1 MYINRYT
8 NGGLTMSSK
17 VLLIS
22 SDVMGRGENKLGEL
36 LMATFLRQLGDSQEK
51 PVTIVFLNTGVR
63 LVCRGSNV
71 LTPLKNLEEQGVEIL
86 SCTTCLEYFNL
97 REQLEVGNPTTMA
110 NTIQLMMTADII
122 SL

>member
-1 MYINRYT
+1 
-8 NGGLTMSSK
+8 MSSK
-17 VLLIS
+17 VLLVT
-22 SDVMGRGENKLGEL
+22 SDVMGRGEDKLGEL

-51 PVTIVFLNTGVR
+51 PTTILFLNTGVR

-71 LTPLKNLEEQGVEIL
+71 LTPIKNLEGQGVEIL

-110 NTIQLMMTADII
+110 NTIQLMMTSDVI